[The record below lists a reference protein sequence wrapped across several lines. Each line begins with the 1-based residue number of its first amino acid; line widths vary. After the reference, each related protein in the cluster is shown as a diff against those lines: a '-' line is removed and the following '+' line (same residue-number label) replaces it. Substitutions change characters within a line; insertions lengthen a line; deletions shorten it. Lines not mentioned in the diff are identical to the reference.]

1 MRSLINTAPAG
12 CGGITA
18 AAVVSLVPENA
29 STVFSYCAGSN
40 VSNGSACEPACQLF
54 STGMLANAKHIHP
67 LYNDVVCTSLQFRN
81 YLISAGSQ
89 N

>member
-40 VSNGSACEPACQLF
+40 ASNGSACEPACQLF
-54 STGMLANAKHIHP
+54 STDMLANAKHIHP
-67 LYNDVVCTSLQFRN
+67 LYNE
-81 YLISAGSQ
+81 I
-89 N
+89 